1 MLYIPF
7 SGKLLNQYSI
17 AMAKIIFNDTQDEYE
32 LPDDS
37 PIAEVCEQ
45 AGVPFACTEGVCGT
59 CVIEV
64 MEGMKNLSEFNQAE
78 ADFLGDLGQERLA
91 CQCKIK
97 GGCVKIKI

>member
-1 MLYIPF
+1 
-7 SGKLLNQYSI
+7 
-17 AMAKIIFNDTQDEYE
+17 MAKIIFEDNNEEAE

-37 PIAEVCEQ
+37 PISEACEQ

-64 MEGMKNLSEFNQAE
+64 TEGMGNLTEFNEAE
-78 ADFLGDLGQERLA
+78 ADFLGDLDQERLA

-97 GGCVKIKI
+97 SGCVKIKF